1 MQTSW
6 HYNNYCLPINALS
19 TELLEYS
26 TLPLISW
33 DGKLVKMQTSNSSE
47 FFIASHTKQL
57 NMTSTV
63 KILMYAAA
71 PSF

>member
-1 MQTSW
+1 MQTSLN
-6 HYNNYCLPINALS
+6 YNNYCLPIHALS

-33 DGKLVKMQTSNSSE
+33 DGKLVTMQTSNSSE

-63 KILMYAAA
+63 KISMYAAT

>member
-6 HYNNYCLPINALS
+6 HYNNYCLPIHALS
-19 TELLEYS
+19 TEMPDYS

-33 DGKLVKMQTSNSSE
+33 VGKLVKMQISNSSE
-47 FFIASHTKQL
+47 FFTASHTKQL

-63 KILMYAAA
+63 KILMYATA